1 MFEDFVDVGRPEPK
15 KAEGPTSY
23 KYISRIE
30 RKHSGYGWQV
40 RYRGKSEWF
49 ADSKFGSK
57 GKSLIAAR
65 FYISEQKKKAPMPKA
80 KCDIPGLSKAS
91 IRSGNR
97 ELPCYIVRIDSAG
110 IYRRFYPHHYRSES
124 KAIEKALEYRRAV
137 EWELEQAKAEAAK
150 QAKAE
155 AAKQAKL
162 QATTQNEV

>member
-1 MFEDFVDVGRPEPK
+1 MFEDLVGVGQPAPK
-15 KAEGPTSY
+15 KEGATTF

-40 RYRGKSEWF
+40 RYRGKSKWF

-57 GKSLIAAR
+57 EKSLVSAR
-65 FYISEQKKKAPMPKA
+65 FYLSEQKKKAPMPKA

-110 IYRRFYPHHYRSES
+110 IYRRFYPHHYRSER
-124 KAIEKALEYRRAV
+124 KAIEKALEYRRMV
-137 EWELEQAKAEAAK
+137 EWELEQAKQEKAKAAK
-150 QAKAE
+150 TDK
-155 AAKQAKL
+155 
-162 QATTQNEV
+162 